1 MQNITTS
8 AVYDSFESGDVRK
21 GFLRKFETAGQTYY
35 HTMKY
40 VDLDCGTDGFGGNN
54 WVVLRYADV
63 ALMLAETCYW
73 QGNADEART
82 WMNMVRARAGLPAW
96 SGTDLRQ
103 GIYDERLHEFMQ
115 EGLRWQDVLRMY
127 SREEM
132 IAHYNAIN
140 SNFGLKDLLL
150 PIPYNERIQN
160 PDGLYQNPGYGN

>member
-1 MQNITTS
+1 
-8 AVYDSFESGDVRK
+8 
-21 GFLRKFETAGQTYY
+21 
-35 HTMKY
+35 
-40 VDLDCGTDGFGGNN
+40 
-54 WVVLRYADV
+54 
-63 ALMLAETCYW
+63 MLAETYYW
-73 QGNADEART
+73 QGNADEAKT
-82 WMNMVRARAGLPAW
+82 WMNMVRARSGLPAW
-96 SGTDLRQ
+96 YGTDLRQ

-150 PIPYNERIQN
+150 PIPYNERILN